1 MLMASAIVMEDEIL
15 KIFDESVSAV
25 WSTDSVGPEVQHF
38 IKKKSAQI
46 NYMYFSIY
54 AVVLLFSTCMF
65 PIFGD
70 HHEWIVCE
78 DAFDHYLG
86 VSSKMFNQLFFW
98 SSPVMSY
105 VTLRFTGALLCGIE
119 GLSLQIFLINQRILQ
134 ISDDHPDYDKLKVGQ
149 KILWQNK
156 IFHTLLSCI
165 KHHIFVV
172 TCDDD
177 KHS

>member
-1 MLMASAIVMEDEIL
+1 MASATVMEDVIL
-15 KIFDESVSAV
+15 KTLDESISAF

-38 IKKKSAQI
+38 VKKQSAQT
-46 NYMYFSIY
+46 NYFYFSIY
-54 AVVLLFSTCMF
+54 AVLLVASTIMF

-70 HHEWIVCE
+70 HREWNVCE
-78 DAFDHYLG
+78 IAFDHYLG
-86 VSSKMFNQLFFW
+86 VWSKIFNPLFFW
-98 SSPVMSY
+98 SHPVMCYSALRLPG
-105 VTLRFTGALLCGIE
+105 TLLYGIE

-156 IFHTLLSCI
+156 IFHTLISCI
-165 KHHIFVV
+165 KHHVIIVKYG
-172 TCDDD
+172 DD